1 MRARKKP
8 NVMERGSVPCFSV
21 FFRPNHESAPV
32 ALLQSRK
39 DAKFAPRLVLY
50 LRGVEIL
57 QGDWVALL
65 PAAARQSVPQL
76 SDEEKATRLDRV
88 KTALGTSDPTVVVDA
103 LAADSNVLFI
113 IEKRLCYDD
122 V

>member
-1 MRARKKP
+1 M
-8 NVMERGSVPCFSV
+8 CHL
-21 FFRPNHESAPV
+21 NH
-32 ALLQSRK
+32 
-39 DAKFAPRLVLY
+39 
-50 LRGVEIL
+50 RGVRVSFRESQYFAKWPGGIQRKRQGSARSSEIL

-65 PAAARQSVPQL
+65 PAPARQSVPQL
-76 SDEEKATRLDRV
+76 SDQEKATRLDRV
-88 KTALGTSDPTVVVDA
+88 KTALGASDPTVVVDA